1 MFDLNKFTESI
12 GGLLSG
18 NHQQSMPDATGVT
31 DLLANA
37 GIDPALLDGLS
48 QEEIFALLQKHGVDP
63 GLLDASQ
70 ISELLQNANLGGN
83 LSEMARLWLSS
94 RVE

>member
-1 MFDLNKFTESI
+1 MFDLNKFTENI

-18 NHQQSMPDATGVT
+18 NNQQSMLDSTGVT

-48 QEEIFALLQKHGVDP
+48 RDEIFALLQKHGVDP
-63 GLLDASQ
+63 GLLDGNQ

-83 LSEMARLWLSS
+83 LSQMARSWLSS
-94 RVE
+94 RGG